1 MNKKLIVVIIG
12 FLWIAIAAGM
22 ILSKEQ
28 TLRTGRMVVLETVP
42 VDPRDFLRGDYVILR
57 YKLSSLDL
65 NQIESKK
72 KWYRY
77 HPGERIYVK
86 LEPKGKFWQ
95 AVAIY
100 EKKDGTIN
108 GLFIKGKVMKCY
120 YATKLLE
127 VNYGIESYF
136 VPEGEGRDIE
146 KKMRGNK
153 GSVSVEV
160 VVDSSGN
167 ALIKRVYID
176 E

>member
-12 FLWIAIAAGM
+12 FLWIAIAAGI

-42 VDPRDFLRGDYVILR
+42 VDPRDFLRGDYVVLR

-72 KWYRY
+72 KWYHY
-77 HPGERIYVK
+77 LPGERIYVK

-100 EKKDGTIN
+100 EKKGTIN
-108 GLFIKGKVMKCY
+108 GLFIKGKAKY
-120 YATKLLE
+120 YLNKKLE
-127 VNYGIESYF
+127 FTYGIELSA
-136 VPEGEGRDIE
+136 ED
-146 KKMRGNK
+146 K
-153 GSVSVEV
+153 
-160 VVDSSGN
+160 
-167 ALIKRVYID
+167 
-176 E
+176 

>member
-12 FLWIAIAAGM
+12 FLWVAIAVGL
-22 ILSKEQ
+22 ILSKQQ
-28 TLRTGRMVVLETVP
+28 TLRTGRTVVLETVP
-42 VDPRDFLRGDYVILR
+42 VDPRDFLRGDYVVLR

-72 KWYRY
+72 SYYRS
-77 HPGERIYVK
+77 GESIYVK

-100 EKKDGTIN
+100 EKKDDIIN
-108 GLFIKGKVMKCY
+108 GLFIKGRVKY
-120 YATKLLE
+120 YYDKKLE
-127 VNYGIESYF
+127 ANYGIESYF
-136 VPEGEGRDIE
+136 VAEGEGRDIE

-153 GSVSVEV
+153 SSVSVEV